1 MKILVTGASGNL
13 GSKIVE
19 ILLAKRTNEEIIVGA
34 RNIQSESV
42 RNFKEQGLEVRVTD
56 FDHQESLLTAF
67 KDVDRLCIISTYGD
81 LETVVRHQTNAIE
94 AAKANRVKK
103 LFYPSITKADQNN
116 FFLSVMHRA
125 REEILIKSGLPYV
138 ILRNNWYVENELD
151 KIKSALNGKP
161 WITSAGNGKVGYV
174 YRPDLAE
181 ATANALLVDGH
192 DNKIY
197 ELSGENIT
205 QQQYVDTVSEVTGKK
220 ISLLEI
226 DDATYEK
233 MLKDAGVPEEFIFM
247 TIQSQ
252 KGFEKVY

>member
-1 MKILVTGASGNL
+1 M
-13 GSKIVE
+13 
-19 ILLAKRTNEEIIVGA
+19 
-34 RNIQSESV
+34 
-42 RNFKEQGLEVRVTD
+42 
-56 FDHQESLLTAF
+56 
-67 KDVDRLCIISTYGD
+67 C
-81 LETVVRHQTNAIE
+81 RHQTNAIE

-151 KIKSALNGKP
+151 KIKASLKGEP
-161 WITSAGNGKVGYV
+161 WVTSAGNGKVGYV

-181 ATANALLVDGH
+181 ATANVLLADGH

-197 ELSGENIT
+197 ELSGENVT
-205 QQQYVDTVSEVTGKK
+205 QQQYVAAVNEVTGQK
-220 ISLLEI
+220 ISLLEV
-226 DDATYEK
+226 DDTTYEK
-233 MLKDAGVPEEFIFM
+233 MLKDAGVPEEFVFM

-252 KGFEKVY
+252 KGIREGVLEADHSDLATLLEREPTSLREALTQLLQNK